1 MLDTDEGVY
10 LWRGAKV
17 DVSQLRIIQRACEEY
32 CKDKPLAVGRRVI
45 PVQDG
50 HEPPIFRARFQA
62 WDDGGSG
69 EDKKFEDVYE
79 KRVVQL
85 TVRKEGRGQEEAC
98 GGLYNGFALRTV
110 FWAVR
115 Y

>member
-1 MLDTDEGVY
+1 MLDADDGVY

-17 DVSQLRIIQRACEEY
+17 GVPQYRIIQKACEEY

-45 PVQDG
+45 SVQEG
-50 HEPPIFRARFQA
+50 HELPIFRARFQA

-85 TVRKEGRGQEEAC
+85 TVRRGVQRGGGEKGRPLCDGAVNN
-98 GGLYNGFALRTV
+98 YFAL
-110 FWAVR
+110 
-115 Y
+115 